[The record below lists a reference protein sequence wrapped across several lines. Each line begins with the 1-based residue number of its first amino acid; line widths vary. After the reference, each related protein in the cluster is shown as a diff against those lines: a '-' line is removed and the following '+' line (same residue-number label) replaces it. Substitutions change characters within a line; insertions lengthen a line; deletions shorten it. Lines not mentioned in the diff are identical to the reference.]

1 MKFIKKYCETQRA
14 AERFLEFLCAKY
26 NRVRCTFAPTSKES
40 GYYHFVVS

>member
-14 AERFLEFLCAKY
+14 AERFLESLCAKY
-26 NRVRCTFAPTSKES
+26 NRVRCTFAPSKES